1 MNIYGRASESRRRM
15 WIIVVCTM
23 AAVGLAACASTRGG
37 ASVTPARG
45 SGSTG
50 PASTAQIPAGST
62 PSFAD
67 GFRARTQLCESGGF
81 TSCLA
86 EASSAGAAASG
97 WCAQEASAPA
107 GYGGPSSSDITAEW
121 IAGCDAA
128 LGIASSTTNP
138 TPSTTTP
145 PVAQPRTSTTA
156 LSPADQSFVSSV
168 QNQIVGPASIP
179 ASYFDANYSDLA
191 TPEAIVASGQ
201 AVCAVAKSYSHFTQN
216 VALFD
221 MILSQSIN
229 DSVSSVSVPDG
240 PNNAG
245 PLEFL
250 ALAFTDLCPTYAD
263 LIPPGTST

>member
-1 MNIYGRASESRRRM
+1 MRVFGRPFESRRRM
-15 WIIVVCTM
+15 WIILVSTM
-23 AAVGLAACASTRGG
+23 AAIGLAACASTRGG
-37 ASVTPARG
+37 ASVTPAKG
-45 SGSTG
+45 SGSTR
-50 PASTAQIPAGST
+50 PASTVRIPAGST

-67 GFRARTQLCESGGF
+67 GFRTRTQLCKDLGWP
-81 TSCLA
+81 SCLA
-86 EASSAGAAASG
+86 QASSAGAAASG

-107 GYGGPSSSDITAEW
+107 SYGGPSSSDITAQW

-168 QNQIVGPASIP
+168 QNQIVGPAALP
-179 ASYFDANYSDLA
+179 AWYFHANYSDLA

-201 AVCAVAKSYSHFTQN
+201 AVCAVAKSYSDFTQN

-229 DSVSSVSVPDG
+229 NSVSSVSVPDG

-245 PLEFL
+245 PLEFI

-263 LIPPGTST
+263 LIPPGTPT